1 LRLPPNNRRR
11 LHFGLLVIML
21 AVNLAVASAEE
32 GYTPTKLNV
41 NLYTDGSADVEYY
54 LDVDPTPICVNV
66 TLFGSVYENLMI
78 TDGGGFFLDFELNGD
93 LVTVDLLGSDSVKI
107 FYSTSDLTDKTGSMW
122 AIGMTTSME
131 AEILLPT
138 AATIMNLNPVPRS
151 IVIVDG
157 RTQLTLPAGDILVSY
172 VQGSV
177 DMSWGAR
184 EARIN
189 AEDAIKEVKIEGV
202 AVGDAEETFKA
213 AEEAFSEEDYYEAQK
228 LFEEAMAL
236 ALAAKTNSEKATIAL
251 GLAERAI
258 NAAIYENRKSLLK
271 QAEANLDDAYRAYSS
286 GDYLLALSMAEEIS
300 VLAGLSIRPFLD
312 SSNPI
317 LLLGGSVA
325 LAYMTYKLMSRRGG
339 EPLED
344 LEEVQ
349 EVETVEVD
357 IELIFK
363 QHPYL
368 RLDDKE
374 VIRFLVEV
382 GGGAFAA
389 ELRQRFDLPKS
400 SAWRMIRRLERDGI
414 VVTRAVGRE
423 TFVEINRVYS
433 KLLPQDI
440 DMDRSFQMVPEGSY

>member
-1 LRLPPNNRRR
+1 
-11 LHFGLLVIML
+11 ML
-21 AVNLAVASAEE
+21 SVNMAVASAEE
-32 GYTPTKLNV
+32 GYTPTKLKV
-41 NLYTDGSADVEYY
+41 DLYTDGAADVEYS
-54 LDVDPTPICVNV
+54 LDMDSTLVRVNV
-66 TLFGSVYENLMI
+66 ALFGSAYENLMI
-78 TDGGGFFLDFELNGD
+78 TDSEGVFLDFDLNGNAVNI
-93 LVTVDLLGSDSVKI
+93 LTLGSDSVKI
-107 FYSTSDLTDKTGSMW
+107 IYSTSDLTDKSGSLW
-122 AIGMTTSME
+122 AISMTTSME
-131 AEILLPT
+131 VEMRLPMG
-138 AATIMNLNPVPRS
+138 ATIMNLNPVPRS

-157 RTQLTLPAGDILVSY
+157 RTQLTLPAGAILVSY

-184 EARIN
+184 EARID
-189 AEDAIKEVKIEGV
+189 ARDAIKEVKIEGV
-202 AVGDAEETFKA
+202 LVGDAEEAFQA

-228 LFEEAMAL
+228 LFEEAMAS

-258 NAAIYENRKSLLK
+258 NAAIYENRKSRLN
-271 QAEANLDDAYRAYSS
+271 QAEADLDDAYQAYSS

-300 VLAGLSIRPFLD
+300 VLAGLSTMPFWD
-312 SSNPI
+312 TSNPL

-325 LAYMTYKLMSRRGG
+325 LAYTTYVLLSRRRI
-339 EPLED
+339 EPLEA

-357 IELIFK
+357 IQLIFK

-374 VIRFLVEV
+374 VIRYLVEV

-414 VVTRAVGRE
+414 VETRAVGRE
-423 TFVEINRVYS
+423 TFVEINPVYS
-433 KLLPQDI
+433 RLLPQDI
-440 DMDRSFQMVPEGSY
+440 DMDTSFQMVPEGSY

>member
-1 LRLPPNNRRR
+1 
-11 LHFGLLVIML
+11 ML
-21 AVNLAVASAEE
+21 SVNLAVASAEE
-32 GYTPTKLNV
+32 GYTPTQLKV
-41 NLYTDGSADVEYY
+41 NLYTDGSADVEYS
-54 LDVDPTPICVNV
+54 LDVDPTLMRVNV
-66 TLFGSVYENLMI
+66 TLFGNAYENLMI
-78 TDGGGFFLDFELNGD
+78 TDDEGFFLDFELNGD
-93 LVTVDLLGSDSVKI
+93 FVTIYVLGSESVKI

-122 AIGMTTSME
+122 AIRMTTSME
-131 AEILLPT
+131 AEIRLPT
-138 AATIMNLNPVPRS
+138 AATIMNLNPVPRN
-151 IVIVDG
+151 ILIVDG
-157 RTQLTLPAGDILVSY
+157 RTQLTLPAGAILVSY

-184 EARIN
+184 EAKI
-189 AEDAIKEVKIEGV
+189 DARDVIKEVKIEGI
-202 AVGDAEETFKA
+202 AVGDAEETFQA

-258 NAAIYENRKSLLK
+258 NAAIYENRKSLLN
-271 QAEANLDDAYRAYSS
+271 QAETDLDDAYQAYSS

-325 LAYMTYKLMSRRGG
+325 LAYTTYVLLSRRRI
-339 EPLED
+339 EPLA
-344 LEEVQ
+344 EVE
-349 EVETVEVD
+349 EVETVDVD
-357 IELIFK
+357 IGLIFK
-363 QHPYL
+363 QHPHL

-414 VVTRAVGRE
+414 VETRAVGRE
-423 TFVEINRVYS
+423 TFVEINPVYGR
-433 KLLPQDI
+433 LLPQDI
-440 DMDRSFQMVPEGSY
+440 DVDTSFQMVPEGSY

>member
-1 LRLPPNNRRR
+1 
-11 LHFGLLVIML
+11 ML
-21 AVNLAVASAEE
+21 SVNMAVASAEE
-32 GYTPTKLNV
+32 GYTPTKLKV
-41 NLYTDGSADVEYY
+41 DLYTDGAADVEYS
-54 LDVDPTPICVNV
+54 LDMDSTLVRVNV
-66 TLFGSVYENLMI
+66 ALFGSAYENLMI
-78 TDGGGFFLDFELNGD
+78 TDSEGVFLDFDLNGNAVNI
-93 LVTVDLLGSDSVKI
+93 LTLGSDSVKI
-107 FYSTSDLTDKTGSMW
+107 IYSTSDLTDKSGSLW
-122 AIGMTTSME
+122 AISMTTSME
-131 AEILLPT
+131 VEMRLPMG
-138 AATIMNLNPVPRS
+138 ATIMNLNPVPRS

-157 RTQLTLPAGDILVSY
+157 RTQLTLPAGAILVSY

-184 EARIN
+184 EARID
-189 AEDAIKEVKIEGV
+189 ARDAIKEVKIEGV
-202 AVGDAEETFKA
+202 LVGEAEEAFQA

-228 LFEEAMAL
+228 LFEEAMAS

-258 NAAIYENRKSLLK
+258 NAAIYENRKSRLN
-271 QAEANLDDAYRAYSS
+271 QAEADLDDAYQAYSS

-300 VLAGLSIRPFLD
+300 VLAGLSTMPFWD
-312 SSNPI
+312 TSNPL

-325 LAYMTYKLMSRRGG
+325 LAYTTYVLLSRRRI
-339 EPLED
+339 EPLEA

-357 IELIFK
+357 IQLIFK

-374 VIRFLVEV
+374 VIRYLVEV

-414 VVTRAVGRE
+414 VETRAVGRE
-423 TFVEINRVYS
+423 TFVEINPVYS
-433 KLLPQDI
+433 RLLPQDI
-440 DMDRSFQMVPEGSY
+440 DMDTSFQMVPEGSY

>member
-1 LRLPPNNRRR
+1 MPPNNRRS
-11 LHFGLLVIML
+11 LHFGLLVIMI
-21 AVNLAVASAEE
+21 AVNVAVASAEE
-32 GYTPTKLNV
+32 GYSPTQLKV
-41 NLYTDGSADVEYY
+41 NLYTDGTADVEYS
-54 LDVDPTPICVNV
+54 LDMDPTQVRVNV
-66 TLFGSVYENLMI
+66 TLFGSAYENLMV
-78 TDGGGFFLDFELNGD
+78 TDGEGVFLDFNLHGN
-93 LVTVDLLGSDSVKI
+93 TVNINTLGSDSVNI

-122 AIGMTTSME
+122 AIRMTISME
-131 AEILLPT
+131 AEIRLPT

-157 RTQLTLPAGDILVSY
+157 RTQLTLPAGEILVSY

-184 EARIN
+184 EARID
-189 AEDAIKEVKIEGV
+189 ARDAIMEVKIEGI
-202 AVGDAEETFKA
+202 AVGDAEETFQA
-213 AEEAFSEEDYYEAQK
+213 AEEAFSEENYYEAQK
-228 LFEEAMAL
+228 LFEESMAL

-258 NAAIYENRKSLLK
+258 NAAIYENRKSLLN
-271 QAEANLDDAYRAYSS
+271 QAETDLEYAYQAYSS

-312 SSNPI
+312 SSNPL

-325 LAYMTYKLMSRRGG
+325 LAYTTYILLSRRRI
-339 EPLED
+339 EPLA
-344 LEEVQ
+344 EVQ
-349 EVETVEVD
+349 EIQEPETAEVD

-363 QHPYL
+363 QHPHL

-374 VIRFLVEV
+374 VIRYLVEV

-414 VVTRAVGRE
+414 VETRAVGRE
-423 TFVEINRVYS
+423 TFVEINPVYS
-433 KLLPQDI
+433 RLLPQDI
-440 DMDRSFQMVPEGSY
+440 DMDTSFQMVPEGSY

>member
-1 LRLPPNNRRR
+1 
-11 LHFGLLVIML
+11 ML
-21 AVNLAVASAEE
+21 SVNMAVASAEE
-32 GYTPTKLNV
+32 GYTPTKLKV
-41 NLYTDGSADVEYY
+41 DLYTDGAADVEYS
-54 LDVDPTPICVNV
+54 LDMDSTLVRVNV
-66 TLFGSVYENLMI
+66 ALFGSAYENLMI
-78 TDGGGFFLDFELNGD
+78 TDSEGVFLDFDLNGNAVNI
-93 LVTVDLLGSDSVKI
+93 LTLGSDSVKI
-107 FYSTSDLTDKTGSMW
+107 IYSTSDLTDKSGSLW
-122 AIGMTTSME
+122 AISMTTSME
-131 AEILLPT
+131 VEMRLPMG
-138 AATIMNLNPVPRS
+138 ATIMNLNPVPRS

-157 RTQLTLPAGDILVSY
+157 RTQLTLPAGAILVSY

-184 EARIN
+184 EARID
-189 AEDAIKEVKIEGV
+189 ARDAIKEVKIEGV
-202 AVGDAEETFKA
+202 LVGEAEEAFQA

-228 LFEEAMAL
+228 LFEEAMAS

-258 NAAIYENRKSLLK
+258 NAAIYENRKSRLN
-271 QAEANLDDAYRAYSS
+271 QAEADLDDAYQAYSS

-300 VLAGLSIRPFLD
+300 VLAGLSTMPFWD
-312 SSNPI
+312 TSNPL

-325 LAYMTYKLMSRRGG
+325 LAYTTYVLLSRRRI
-339 EPLED
+339 EPLEA

-357 IELIFK
+357 IQLIFK

-374 VIRFLVEV
+374 GIRYLVEV

-414 VVTRAVGRE
+414 VETRAVGRE
-423 TFVEINRVYS
+423 TFVEINPVYS
-433 KLLPQDI
+433 RLLPQDI
-440 DMDRSFQMVPEGSY
+440 DMDTSFQMVPEGSY

>member
-1 LRLPPNNRRR
+1 
-11 LHFGLLVIML
+11 MT
-21 AVNLAVASAEE
+21 VASAEE
-32 GYTPTKLNV
+32 GYTPTKLKV
-41 NLYTDGSADVEYY
+41 DLYTDGAADVEYS
-54 LDVDPTPICVNV
+54 LDMDSTLVRVNV
-66 TLFGSVYENLMI
+66 ALFGSAYENLMI
-78 TDGGGFFLDFELNGD
+78 TDSEGVFLDFDLNGNAVNI
-93 LVTVDLLGSDSVKI
+93 LTLGSDSVKI
-107 FYSTSDLTDKTGSMW
+107 IYSTSDLTDKSGSLW
-122 AIGMTTSME
+122 AISMTTSME
-131 AEILLPT
+131 VEMRLPMG
-138 AATIMNLNPVPRS
+138 ATIMNLNPVPRS

-157 RTQLTLPAGDILVSY
+157 RTQLTLPAGAILVSY

-184 EARIN
+184 EARID
-189 AEDAIKEVKIEGV
+189 ARDAIKEVKIEGV
-202 AVGDAEETFKA
+202 LVGDAEEAFQA

-228 LFEEAMAL
+228 LFEEAMAS

-258 NAAIYENRKSLLK
+258 NAAIYENRKSRLN
-271 QAEANLDDAYRAYSS
+271 QAEADLDDAYQAYSS

-300 VLAGLSIRPFLD
+300 VLAGLSTMPFWD
-312 SSNPI
+312 TSNPL

-325 LAYMTYKLMSRRGG
+325 LAYTTYVLLSRRRI
-339 EPLED
+339 EPLEA

-357 IELIFK
+357 IQLIFK

-374 VIRFLVEV
+374 VIRYLVEV

-414 VVTRAVGRE
+414 VETRAVGRE
-423 TFVEINRVYS
+423 TFVEINPVYS
-433 KLLPQDI
+433 RLLPQDI
-440 DMDRSFQMVPEGSY
+440 DMDTSFQMVPEGSY